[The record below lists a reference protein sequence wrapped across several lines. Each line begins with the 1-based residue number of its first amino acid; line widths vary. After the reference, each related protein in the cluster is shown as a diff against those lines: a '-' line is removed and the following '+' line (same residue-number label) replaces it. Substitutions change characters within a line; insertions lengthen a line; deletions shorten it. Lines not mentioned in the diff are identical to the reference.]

1 MRSRS
6 RALLLFLVVGLGF
19 CAVILRAV
27 QFQVRPDPR
36 LVSWAKSKTKLANTS
51 QQEDLITSRGAILD
65 RNERELALSIVTKS
79 FFANPKLVKNPD
91 AVARRLSPLLKVPS
105 RKLAEQLKQ
114 DRFFVWLK
122 REVEDGVASQ
132 IEALNIEG
140 VYSRKESKRVYPGD
154 ELGRAL
160 IGSSGR
166 DGVGLEG
173 LEKQYDARLRSSD
186 RSGNSGVRDALG
198 RLLLFN
204 DFEKEWFDSYHIVT
218 TVDSRIQRIMED
230 ELRSVLKEKKA
241 ASAQAVM
248 MNPKTGEILAMASLD
263 GDRPDRDPA
272 RNRVITDVF
281 EPGSTFKIILAA
293 AALEHLQMGANSQ
306 IFGENGS
313 FRVGNRT
320 IREYHSKKFGWLTL
334 QELLEI
340 SSNIASAKLGLKLG
354 NSNLHSVISKFG
366 FGAKS
371 GIDFPGEE
379 SGLVRSPSQWKP
391 IELANISF
399 GQGIGVTPLQLVRAV
414 SAIANGGVMVKPH
427 LVSKIIAPES
437 ARSEPKVVWTP
448 SLESEE
454 ILSASKARALTDMLI
469 HVTDVGSTG
478 TAAAIPGYQVAGK
491 TGTAQKLVETK
502 NARGRLIKTYSSK
515 ESVVSFVGY
524 VPAYDPAF
532 VLLVVYDGPKGMASG
547 GTLAAPSFKRIASKS
562 LAILGVPM
570 ASNEEPQQP
579 VKRAKVVEGTRF
591 VGREFQDVLKEV
603 KAMPAEERAKFDLV
617 GYGTAVREE
626 ISDEEKVTVFFE

>member
-1 MRSRS
+1 
-6 RALLLFLVVGLGF
+6 
-19 CAVILRAV
+19 
-27 QFQVRPDPR
+27 
-36 LVSWAKSKTKLANTS
+36 
-51 QQEDLITSRGAILD
+51 
-65 RNERELALSIVTKS
+65 
-79 FFANPKLVKNPD
+79 
-91 AVARRLSPLLKVPS
+91 
-105 RKLAEQLKQ
+105 
-114 DRFFVWLK
+114 
-122 REVEDGVASQ
+122 
-132 IEALNIEG
+132 
-140 VYSRKESKRVYPGD
+140 
-154 ELGRAL
+154 
-160 IGSSGR
+160 
-166 DGVGLEG
+166 
-173 LEKQYDARLRSSD
+173 
-186 RSGNSGVRDALG
+186 
-198 RLLLFN
+198 
-204 DFEKEWFDSYHIVT
+204 
-218 TVDSRIQRIMED
+218 MED
-230 ELRSVLKEKKA
+230 ELRSVLTEKKA

-248 MNPKTGEILAMASLD
+248 MNPKTGEILAMASID
-263 GDRPDRDPA
+263 GTRPDRDPA

-293 AALEHLQMGANSQ
+293 AALEHLQMGADSQ

-320 IREYHSKKFGWLTL
+320 IREYHGKKFGWLTL

-354 NSNLHSVISKFG
+354 NSNLHSVISKLG
-366 FGAKS
+366 FGSKS

-379 SGLVRSPSQWKP
+379 PGLVRSPSQWKP

-414 SAIANGGVMVKPH
+414 SAIANGGVLVKPH
-427 LVSKIIAPES
+427 LVSKVIAPES

-448 SLESEE
+448 SLDSEE
-454 ILSASKARALTDMLI
+454 VFAASKARALTDMLI

-502 NARGRLIKTYSSK
+502 NARGRVIKTYSPK

-547 GTLAAPSFKRIASKS
+547 GTVAAPSFKRIASKS

-570 ASNEEPQQP
+570 ASIEEPRQP
-579 VKRAKVVEGTRF
+579 VKKSKVAEGTRF

-626 ISDEEKVTVFFE
+626 VDQDQKVTVFFE